1 MYRITLFTTLILLAS
16 CSAKNKNDLESMN
29 IKGKVK
35 CLQEKTFSNKNTLQ
49 THREFS
55 FNESGQVVSITSF
68 PSSGQAVQRTMNHYN
83 LWGRLIEQNFFEDDS
98 LVLKQ
103 VYLKTKTKSDS
114 ILMYSSTRDLVSIG
128 VLSYDKNDVVVES
141 VIYDSARIK
150 TFTESSEYNDN
161 GKLIRSKISSLDS
174 IIDGDTYLY
183 TYDSQGR
190 VNSYSYVNRAGELVQ
205 DESYTYTT
213 DQFNN
218 WVEKT
223 IVDTNGDKIGIVKR
237 KLEYN

>member
-1 MYRITLFTTLILLAS
+1 
-16 CSAKNKNDLESMN
+16 MN

-35 CLQEKTFSNKNTLQ
+35 CIQEKNFSNRNELQ
-49 THREFS
+49 TNREFL
-55 FNESGQVVSITSF
+55 FNESGQVVSITNY
-68 PSSGQAVQRTMNHYN
+68 PTSGQSIQRTMNHYN
-83 LWGRLIEQNFFEDDS
+83 LWGRLIEQNFFENDS

-103 VYLKTKTKSDS
+103 IYLKTKTKADS

-128 VLSYDKNDVVVES
+128 VLSYNKSDVIAES

-150 TFTESSEYNDN
+150 TYTENSEYNDL

-183 TYDSQGR
+183 AYDSQGR
-190 VNSYSYVNRAGELVQ
+190 VNSYSYVNRVGELVHN
-205 DESYTYTT
+205 ETYTYTT
-213 DQFNN
+213 DQLNN
-218 WVEKT
+218 WIEKT
-223 IVDTNGDKIGIVKR
+223 ILDSNGDKIGIVKR